1 MKNKC
6 FSEGGSQ
13 KVEHSRAKLK
23 SSAVTVDP
31 TECVFCRE
39 KERDLAKM
47 SKKQNNLR
55 DYT

>member
-31 TECVFCRE
+31 AECVFCRE